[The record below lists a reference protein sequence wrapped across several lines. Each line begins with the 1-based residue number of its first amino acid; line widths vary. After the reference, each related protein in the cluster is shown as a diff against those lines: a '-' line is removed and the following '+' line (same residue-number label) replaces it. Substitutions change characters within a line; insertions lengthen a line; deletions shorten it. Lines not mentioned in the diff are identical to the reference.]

1 MASRPALRKKWRR
14 LSVSIDGKN
23 RNQLTESQWTR
34 LHKVIEDAGF
44 VDAPDIEVEARLT
57 YCLLKL
63 HKLPD
68 AAIEHEIKEHLER
81 AIALLAALKMP
92 ELEFVPHQIRSI
104 LYLAAGDEVLARQ
117 SRAQM
122 WTRLPSKHG
131 SFRIQFDGQWNDV
144 RAKVFKEF
152 AVDGFELANWL
163 FSTRAEISKEDMF
176 SIGGYVTNHR
186 EFYAKVIGIK
196 TDLEKKLATNFT
208 KPENFV
214 FRGDPGSGKSFL
226 VEQLAAQLGLPS
238 PVDCNLSGYPSIAEA
253 LSTIISQTKSALDS
267 NGKALLF
274 IDEADTRIGGI
285 NLFQGF
291 IAAMNGEKF
300 MHNKA
305 ESTFKKKN
313 LIIFF
318 AMSSE
323 EKKWRANLS
332 TAPQKWVDFTERVPA
347 SHWVEPPSIN
357 SSAGERVFR
366 TIGLLN
372 GMAKHIKYAD
382 ANTLFYIGW
391 NDWKSTR
398 ELELSLRKAVNNVG
412 PTGDTLRL
420 SDFRPS
426 QAALDAVE
434 KPSRTLLDELGAQGQ
449 NLWNFGKD
457 RKIRITFAPP
467 AASSP

>member
-1 MASRPALRKKWRR
+1 MASRPALRKMWRR
-14 LSVSIDGKN
+14 LEVSIEGKN
-23 RNQLTESQWTR
+23 RNQLTESQWKR
-34 LHKVIEDAGF
+34 LHKVIENAGLGGS
-44 VDAPDIEVEARLT
+44 PDIEVEARLS

-68 AAIEHEIKEHLER
+68 AAVEREIKEHLER
-81 AIALLAALKMP
+81 AIALLAALKRP
-92 ELEFVPHQIRSI
+92 DLEFAPHQIQSI
-104 LYLAAGDEVLARQ
+104 LHLAAGDEVLARQ

-122 WTRLPSKHG
+122 WTRLPNKHG
-131 SFRIQFDGQWNDV
+131 NFRIQFDSQWNDV
-144 RAKVFKEF
+144 RAKAFKDF
-152 AVDGFELANWL
+152 AVDGFELAKWL
-163 FSTRAEISKEDMF
+163 FSTRVEIRKEDMF

-186 EFYAKVIGIK
+186 EFYAKVIDIK
-196 TDLEKKLATNFT
+196 TDLEKKLAANLT

-226 VEQLAAQLGLPS
+226 VEQLAAQLGLPR
-238 PVDCNLSGYPSIAEA
+238 PVDCNLSGYPTIAQA
-253 LSTIISQTKSALDS
+253 LSAIISRTEAALNSD
-267 NGKALLF
+267 GKALLF
-274 IDEADTRIGGI
+274 IDEADTSIGGI

-300 MHNKA
+300 VHNGA

-323 EKKWRANLS
+323 EKKWRADPNS
-332 TAPQKWVDFTERVPA
+332 APQKWVDFTERVPA

-366 TIGLLN
+366 AIGLLN
-372 GMAKHIKYAD
+372 GMATQIKYAD
-382 ANTLFYIGW
+382 ANALFYIGW

-398 ELELSLRKAVNNVG
+398 ELELSLRKAVTNVG
-412 PTGDTLRL
+412 SGGDTLRL

-426 QAALDAVE
+426 QAALEAIE
-434 KPSRTLLDELGAQGQ
+434 QPSRTLLDELGAQGQ
-449 NLWNFGKD
+449 DLWNFGKD

-467 AASSP
+467 AAASP